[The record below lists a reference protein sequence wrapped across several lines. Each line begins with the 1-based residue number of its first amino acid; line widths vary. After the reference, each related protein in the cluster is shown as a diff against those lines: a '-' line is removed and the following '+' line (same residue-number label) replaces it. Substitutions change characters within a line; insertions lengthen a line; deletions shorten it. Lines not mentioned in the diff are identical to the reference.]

1 MLYSKTD
8 VFVNPQNLFLFNP
21 SIRKVLTKNDAL
33 EVKVTVFDLFN
44 SNNDI
49 QRNIGSNFI
58 SENINNTIKRNVMLG
73 VVYNFKNK
81 ALNTARDK

>member
-21 SIRKVLTKNDAL
+21 SIRKVFTKNDAL

-73 VVYNFKNK
+73 VVYNFKK
-81 ALNTARDK
+81 QPGTRD